1 MIRFLFLLL
10 AVMGLGTPVQ
20 AADDVGAAARGVVRV
35 VTVAMVD
42 GEVVGFGHGSGVA
55 VSPTRIITN
64 AHVVD
69 SAVRY
74 PANVAV
80 GVVPSEGQKSYA
92 ARLIAVD
99 SKRDLALIE
108 LTEGRVPPATLY
120 TGPVA
125 AGLDVVALGY
135 PGNVDLASARS
146 AQDYIIPRAPVRSE
160 GNISAVQGVQ
170 GVATLLHTANIARG
184 NSGGPLV
191 DGCGRVIGINS
202 FMTRADEG
210 DAGFAFAVAAREL
223 TAFLAESRQAYS
235 GVGTA
240 CVSLAEAEAR
250 DRAAT
255 EAEAKAASAANADR
269 NAAAAQDAKQRER
282 ADAEAA
288 LSARENWMAFAALVL
303 VLAAMAAGAGW
314 IWMREGNRR
323 GIAALATGAL
333 LALMSAGIFVT
344 RPSLVALSPDT
355 EHGDRQAMQKAAAQ
369 PSGKFICTLRP
380 DRSRIT
386 VSKSDDVTLEVAAG
400 GCANKR
406 TQYAPAADGGWSNFA
421 MSAGEASAS
430 IATLSGDGRTYRVER
445 WYPAADA
452 LTRLRSAQGGGEAKN
467 CTSDPDA
474 IARLTATQNAVR
486 AALTEA
492 PNERLVYGCVRE
504 GANGP

>member
-10 AVMGLGTPVQ
+10 LAMIAAAVPLR
-20 AADDVGAAARGVVRV
+20 AADDVGAAARSVVRV

-55 VSPTRIITN
+55 VSPTRIVTN

-92 ARLIAVD
+92 AKLIAVD

-108 LTEGRVPPATLY
+108 LSEGRVPAAAIF

-160 GNISAVQGVQ
+160 GNVSALQAVQ

-191 DGCGRVIGINS
+191 DACGRVVGINA
-202 FMTRADEG
+202 FLTRADEG

-223 TAFLAESRQAYS
+223 TAFLAESRQSYA
-235 GVGTA
+235 GIAAPCLT
-240 CVSLAEAEAR
+240 LAEAEAR
-250 DRAAT
+250 DRAAQ
-255 EAEAKAASAANADR
+255 EAEAKAASAATADR
-269 NAAAAQDAKQRER
+269 DAASAQELKQRER
-282 ADAEAA
+282 AATEAA
-288 LSARENWMAFAALVL
+288 LTARENRIALAGVLLVL
-303 VLAAMAAGAGW
+303 SAMAAGAGW
-314 IWMREGNRR
+314 VWAREGDGRAR
-323 GIAALATGAL
+323 LTWVTAALLVLAAAAL
-333 LALMSAGIFVT
+333 FAT
-344 RPSLVALSPDT
+344 RPSLVAATPEVAAQADASP
-355 EHGDRQAMQKAAAQ
+355 AAA
-369 PSGKFICTLRP
+369 PAAPLGKRLCTLRP

-386 VSKSDDVTLEVAAG
+386 VSRAVDYFELTVSAG
-400 GCANKR
+400 GCAGGKV
-406 TQYAPAADGGWSNFA
+406 QYVAAANGDWTRA
-421 MSAGEASAS
+421 VVAGEEAAAS
-430 IATLSGDGRTYRVER
+430 IATLSADGSTYRVER
-445 WYPAADA
+445 WLPDSATLAKLRAMGGGGAASCASDPAA
-452 LTRLRSAQGGGEAKN
+452 L
-467 CTSDPDA
+467 
-474 IARLTATQNAVR
+474 ARLAAAQDAMR
-486 AALTEA
+486 AALA
-492 PNERLVYGCVRE
+492 GPPNERLVYGCE
-504 GANGP
+504 AAAN